1 MTTVNSKL
9 DFSAF
14 LRMQEIEDEL
24 ENAVISGELADGS
37 TVELKTLAKQFKI
50 SKNDMLAAVCNLID
64 LGFFANCNHPDKFVI
79 RYNGI
84 EAADLGQVRLKT
96 EKNTLVTA
104 MRNILDIDVELCR
117 KHLNTFEN
125 NVGTAKGFCA
135 HLDFF
140 RTIYFGKNSGF
151 RTTKTENNL
160 LNYCKYLRLIWSN
173 AEQLDIYCRGLRRFL
188 DLCDRGQGKD
198 AQIAMLE
205 HLTEAGDHIVKQL
218 IARVSKS
225 SDQTLTYAPAQP
237 A

>member
-1 MTTVNSKL
+1 MTTINSKL

-50 SKNDMLAAVCNLID
+50 TKNDMLAAVYNLID
-64 LGFFANCNHPDKFVI
+64 AGFFANCNHPDKFAI
-79 RYNGI
+79 RYNSH

-104 MRNILDIDVELCR
+104 MKNISDIDVELCR
-117 KHLNTFEN
+117 KHLSIFEN
-125 NVGTAKGFCA
+125 NPGTAKGLSA

-140 RTIYFGKNSGF
+140 ETVYFGRIGGSGV
-151 RTTKTENNL
+151 TKTEKNL
-160 LNYCKYLRLIWSN
+160 LKYCKYLRIVWSN
-173 AEQLDIYCRGLRRFL
+173 AKQLEIYCQGLRHFL

-198 AQIAMLE
+198 AQKAMLQ
-205 HLTEAGDHIVKQL
+205 HITETGEYIVKQL
-218 IARVSKS
+218 TARVSKS